1 MRVIATA
8 LVCLMLAGL
17 VVAQEPDAGAAPA
30 APRAFSLK
38 LDSYPLGSYE
48 ASKELRLAVW
58 DSPMTRLEYA
68 AAREMYRARM
78 GGMVGIDTPMSAA
91 IRMSITPGAPA
102 RLVLVG
108 PWSEQWHE
116 LEWKDQLAVAA
127 ESAFVIGVLAALA
140 HNLH

>member
-8 LVCLMLAGL
+8 LGCFMLAGL
-17 VVAQEPDAGAAPA
+17 VMAQEPDAGAAPA
-30 APRAFSLK
+30 APRAFSLD
-38 LDSYPLGSYE
+38 LDTYPLGSYE

-78 GGMVGIDTPMSAA
+78 GGMAGIDTPMSAA
-91 IRMSITPGAPA
+91 IRMSITPGGPA
-102 RLVLVG
+102 RLVLAG

-116 LEWKDQLAVAA
+116 LEWKDQLAVAV